1 MSELEPGSMTER
13 VLRLGRVPPLNR
25 LTTAEL
31 ELLAS
36 AGREV
41 LYTKRTLLVP
51 ADERAMAFYV
61 ALTGRLTAVRGGQP
75 VPGDPIR
82 EFYGA
87 SAMVGDAVLA
97 ADIVAEP
104 GTVLFVLDRD
114 AFFAVLEEHGALQ
127 RSLLRIM
134 SLRVLELRKGGI
146 VTSGVAIG
154 EQRSDF
160 PVSDL
165 LFRMR
170 LFRDALGLE
179 SRSLPVLAQLVRSV
193 HFRQTSP
200 GGVLWDGSN
209 VPANVVVALR
219 GAIDAGR
226 EGTAT
231 TRLRPI
237 ESVGLTE
244 AVAGVPM
251 AFEGLAVGETTTVEL
266 KSAELQEAIEDHD
279 DFCLDL
285 FRVMAHEM
293 HRLTLASSVVAHA

>member
-1 MSELEPGSMTER
+1 MAELEPGSMTER

-41 LYTKRTLLVP
+41 IYTKRTLLVP

-61 ALTGRLTAVRGGQP
+61 ALTGRLMAVRGGQP

-87 SAMVGDAVLA
+87 SSMVGDAVLA

-127 RSLLRIM
+127 RSLLRTLSIR
-134 SLRVLELRKGGI
+134 LLELRKGRI

-154 EQRSDF
+154 DQRSDF
-160 PVSDL
+160 PASDL

-193 HFRQTSP
+193 HLRQTSP
-200 GGVLWDGSN
+200 GGVLWDASKG
-209 VPANVVVALR
+209 PANVVVALR

-226 EGTAT
+226 EGAGTR
-231 TRLRPI
+231 RLRPT
-237 ESVGLTE
+237 ECVGLTE

-251 AFEGLAVGETTTVEL
+251 AYEGLAVGETTTVEL
-266 KSAELQEAIEDHD
+266 TSAELQEAIEDHD
-279 DFCLDL
+279 DFCQDL
-285 FRVMAHEM
+285 IRVMALEM
-293 HRLTLASSVVAHA
+293 HRLTLAPSVADA

>member
-1 MSELEPGSMTER
+1 MPELEPGSMTER

-41 LYTKRTLLVP
+41 IYTKRTLLVP

-87 SAMVGDAVLA
+87 SSMVGDAVLA

-134 SLRVLELRKGGI
+134 SIRVLELRKGRI
-146 VTSGVAIG
+146 VTSGAAVG

-193 HFRQTSP
+193 HLRQTAP
-200 GGVLWDGSN
+200 GGLLWNATKS
-209 VPANVVVALR
+209 PANVVIALQ

-226 EGTAT
+226 DGAGT
-231 TRLRPI
+231 TRLRPTECI
-237 ESVGLTE
+237 GLTE
-244 AVAGVPM
+244 AVAGV
-251 AFEGLAVGETTTVEL
+251 ALEYEGLAVGETTTVEL
-266 KSAELQEAIEDHD
+266 TSAELQEAIEDHD

-285 FRVMAHEM
+285 IRVMALEL